1 MPRERSVHPHPN
13 TMDVSRWSIDDI
25 QLRMGRGNSDED
37 RLDFVHASDD
47 MIKELFVTDRMIKK
61 VYNNNPTNVLYPPQD
76 HRRTAKQ
83 IRVRAKA

>member
-25 QLRMGRGNSDED
+25 QHRIGRGISDED

-47 MIKELFVTDRMIKK
+47 IIKELFVTDRMIKK
-61 VYNNNPTNVLYPPQD
+61 VYKNNPTDVIYPPQN
-76 HRRTAKQ
+76 HRHTAKQ
-83 IRVRAKA
+83 ISVRAKA